1 MKTFLM
7 RFSGYAIVKAETE
20 EQAFERFQVIDYP
33 GVWVYQTGNMIL
45 GESEN
50 QNVIE
55 AREELR
61 TAQERFRAQLAKGLV
76 RDRS

>member
-20 EQAFERFQVIDYP
+20 EQAFERFQVLDYP
-33 GVWVYQTGNMIL
+33 GVWVYQTGNMVI

-76 RDRS
+76 NDRS